1 MVRISSGIPIFPM
14 SWNSAPSST
23 RFRVGASSP
32 SSLPTFTAMSLIQ
45 RACEEVYSSFA
56 SSALAS
62 ASTVERNVRSRLSKE
77 RALVRASFA

>member
-1 MVRISSGIPIFPM
+1 M

-23 RFRVGASSP
+23 RFRVAASRP
-32 SSLPTFTAMSLIQ
+32 SSLPTLTAMSLIQ
-45 RACEEVYSSFA
+45 RACDEVYSSFA